1 MNELTNERKEELR
14 NLVYT
19 FFADECDVD
28 VSKLTESTDILTELE
43 GDSLMFIEF
52 LESMKKKY
60 KLNIELQSVGKY
72 LLKHPAET
80 IGKAVDLCCLLYQH
94 ENNIVNLI

>member
-72 LLKHPAET
+72 LLKHPA
-80 IGKAVDLCCLLYQH
+80 AVDLCCLLYQH